1 MLERLQQQLHDINRS
16 ETGYDIRQFL
26 VTDAR
31 LAQAISGEDA
41 LTYSGETLLLNE
53 DEDGIALSLYL
64 DEALLERLQA
74 GEPAAALRSGRLDDL
89 CKVIEGLSHFNYV
102 AWRASRDR
110 PVTLLELELQA
121 EVDKFVSTMQLA
133 REERD
138 TDLMRDLHGQL
149 FDRVR
154 YHDHLSTRQLERY
167 RAANEYAARFC
178 RALGPRLREW
188 SHDVLPE
195 LRRFYRMSLGD
206 KISHIHKHAWS
217 RASGYT
223 S

>member
-16 ETGYDIRQFL
+16 DAGYDIRDFL

-31 LAQAISGEDA
+31 IARALSGGDT
-41 LTYSGETLLLNE
+41 LTGSGETLLLRE
-53 DEDGIALSLYL
+53 DQHGVALSLYL
-64 DEALLERLQA
+64 DKAILDRLKA
-74 GEPAAALRSGRLDDL
+74 GDPAAALKSGLLDDL

-110 PVTLLELELQA
+110 SVTLLELELQA

-138 TDLMRDLHGQL
+138 TKLMNGLHGRL
-149 FDRVR
+149 FDNARF
-154 YHDHLSTRQLERY
+154 HAHLSHRQLERY
-167 RAANEYAARFC
+167 RAASEYAARFC
-178 RALGPRLREW
+178 RALGPRLRQRGG
-188 SHDVLPE
+188 DVLPE

-206 KISHIHKHAWS
+206 KISHIHAHAW
-217 RASGYT
+217 AGIAV
-223 S
+223 